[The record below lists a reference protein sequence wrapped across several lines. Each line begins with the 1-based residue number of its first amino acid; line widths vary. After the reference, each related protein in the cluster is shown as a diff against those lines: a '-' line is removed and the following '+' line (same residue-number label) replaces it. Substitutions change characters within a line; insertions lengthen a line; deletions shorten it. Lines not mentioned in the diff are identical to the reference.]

1 MQSKE
6 ECMIKWLRLKE
17 NNAKAFPRKVYE
29 EADQEMTLDVEDT
42 WTKMKTQII
51 GITTEIL
58 RE

>member
-29 EADQEMTLDVEDT
+29 EAD
-42 WTKMKTQII
+42 
-51 GITTEIL
+51 
-58 RE
+58 